1 MATRKENGAR
11 SVGENRKKTTKTSAE
26 VPTTGA
32 IQDPFEYNP
41 TVGTT
46 RKLSRKYGKGSGKDL
61 YNRALRA
68 ELPGGNILLDTIET
82 LHQMRGRTLS
92 KECRKFIGN
101 YSALLALIK
110 SAMGE
115 EISRRYS
122 EPLWQKAVAKA
133 ANDLGEHTK
142 EKMQADTFDTA
153 NFIRNRLMDMLKEMG
168 VIDEEGDKQM
178 RQ

>member
-1 MATRKENGAR
+1 MATRKASGTR
-11 SVGENRKKTTKTSAE
+11 SVGENPKKATKTSAM
-26 VPTTGA
+26 VPTMGA
-32 IQDPFEYNP
+32 IDLFEYNP

-46 RKLSRKYGKGSGKDL
+46 RKLSQKYGKGSSKDL

-82 LHQMRGRTLS
+82 LHLMQGRTLT

-115 EISRRYS
+115 EINRRYS
-122 EPLWQKAVAKA
+122 EPQWQKAVEKA
-133 ANDLGEHTK
+133 ANDLGDSMK
-142 EKMQADTFDTA
+142 EQKQADTFDTA
-153 NFIRNRLMDMLKEMG
+153 NFVRNRLVDMLKEMG
-168 VIDEEGDKQM
+168 VIDEERFKQ
-178 RQ
+178 

>member
-1 MATRKENGAR
+1 MATRKGSGTR
-11 SVGENRKKTTKTSAE
+11 SVGENLKKATKTSAA

-46 RKLSRKYGKGSGKDL
+46 RKLSQKYGKGSGKDL

-82 LHQMRGRTLS
+82 LHLMQGRTLT

-101 YSALLALIK
+101 YSDLFALIK
-110 SAMGE
+110 SVMGE

-122 EPLWQKAVAKA
+122 EPRWQKSVEKA
-133 ANDLGEHTK
+133 ANDLGNRMK
-142 EKMQADTFDTA
+142 DKMQADTFDTA
-153 NFIRNRLMDMLKEMG
+153 NFVRNRLIDMLKEMG
-168 VIDEEGDKQM
+168 VIDEEGDK
-178 RQ
+178 R